1 MVQVNK
7 QTRLFT
13 VKEIA
18 LLYGISTNTVLV
30 KAKLNRFAKTL
41 HGGSNCYLLS
51 GKQIEKMFNIPTV
64 SDSVIYVN
72 TVWEIYPSKMNYQ
85 L

>member
-7 QTRLFT
+7 NTRLFT
-13 VKEIA
+13 VQEISS
-18 LLYGISTNTVLV
+18 LYQISKTNVIR
-30 KAKLNRFAKTL
+30 KARLNRFTKTL
-41 HGGSNCYLLS
+41 HGGKNCYLLS
-51 GKQIEKMFNIPTV
+51 GKQIEKMLNIPTV